1 MSYYPPPPPQP
12 GPSPGPSTASSSSD
26 LDLVSALSQP
36 STQPALKANA
46 AVQAVE
52 PLSRLLLSPSTDL
65 AATKLALAGFAT
77 AYPFLFRYASQSG
90 DQAWWTR
97 VVNLKTAVLQQWRT
111 GSPGA
116 KVAAVKVLQRI
127 IQTQS
132 TAGTADPRL
141 ARNPVPNLSLVRANH
156 PFLKIAALEDEANKL
171 LGECITTL
179 FTSASPDL
187 VGAVVAS
194 LATLVKAR
202 PQYVKL
208 VATSLTNWTPAA
220 LVGQGA
226 AQVKSVEKVV
236 RISLSHLVK
245 NSHATSFS
253 TQIADFLALQSKRM
267 DTAALEAR
275 RARDD
280 EASRKRALLASQID
294 DVGGGDSKRR
304 RLNPAGAAAASASE
318 GTTAAFRAA
327 NVNPGTATPSI
338 AELPLDMVVDLLVAT
353 LQNVSATVLGT
364 AIDTVRRNLPPPS
377 TSDHNDR
384 TSSLPPPAPAPDA
397 TPAPVIDPLKLDLG
411 ADELDLRAEVPPE
424 PARAASEEADD
435 AAAAADQAVA
445 FAATGL
451 AMRPGAGAA
460 DMDLAAPLELTLDA
474 RHAAVLSALKR
485 VCAAGPDGASDKV
498 WVPLVSRLI
507 TRGLE
512 VEMDEGEGSEA
523 EREKARRRGD
533 EMREVVYRFVAGD
546 LQGRTELARLWLN
559 EEWYACKRRGIVE
572 NRPYDHW
579 LRKFLEHVG
588 VASSNKDRE
597 LLQFLMDLPEIPVD
611 EIYRL
616 EGMAVNADQMQLG
629 FSTLR
634 ELVVLRPSVRPA
646 ALDVLLGLTTHADKR
661 VRNAAIMTVKK
672 WVPDMRE
679 LTPVVHAFALEL
691 VERLKV
697 APPAPK
703 EDDEAAAKEGE
714 EGEGKKDKDGEE
726 DMQVDDGA
734 SPAPDEPKEPWAL
747 VRGGKVVERLEPPT
761 TLGGVTQHVE
771 LLLALCVKEPALL
784 FPLFERYGAMQ
795 PFAQDALEELI
806 APLIR
811 SLSLKHEGLLD
822 LVGRFPA
829 GSDKLMFRVLEIA
842 ADKSKLPSNVT
853 GLIRQ
858 VAAERELDQRFYPI
872 ILPECSKAEVVR
884 WLPHVIKLLDGTPLK
899 KAQTR
904 SIFLSIIAP
913 PAHFSSINS
922 LRTRSDSIT
931 PVELMMYLHK
941 HDKEMGLKNT
951 IEAIS
956 ICFSMA
962 DGFRP
967 EILAAFMQQAVDEP
981 VIPNLFLRT
990 VIQAVTTYK
999 SLQPFVSTTL
1009 LSRLIAK
1016 KVWTVG
1022 PLWEG
1027 FVRLAKA
1034 IAPNSFAAL
1043 LQLPKEQLAEVVVK
1057 QPSLRAPLREYV
1069 VKKGGANNARTQAVL
1084 EAIGEDDTAGGPSGA
1099 TPKSGSA
1106 TPVPPP
1112 VQA

>member
-1 MSYYPPPPPQP
+1 MSYYPPAAAQPAQSPAPPQ
-12 GPSPGPSTASSSSD
+12 TD
-26 LDLVSALSQP
+26 LDLVAQLSQP

-46 AVQAVE
+46 AIQAVD
-52 PLSRLLLSPSTDL
+52 PLARLLLGSATDL
-65 AATKLALAGFAT
+65 AATKTALAGFAT

-90 DQAWWTR
+90 DHAWWGR
-97 VVNLKTAVLQQWRT
+97 VIQLKTATLALWRD
-111 GSPGA
+111 GSLGA
-116 KVAAVKVLQRI
+116 QVAAVKVLQRI

-141 ARNPVPNLSLVRANH
+141 ARNPEPNLSLVRPNH

-179 FTSASPDL
+179 FTSSSADL

-202 PQYVKL
+202 PQYAKL
-208 VATSLTNWTPAA
+208 VVTSLTNWTPAA
-220 LVGQGA
+220 LAGQGA

-245 NSHATSFS
+245 NAHATSFS
-253 TQIADFLALQSKRM
+253 SQIADFLALQSQRM
-267 DTAALEAR
+267 ELAAQEAR
-275 RARDD
+275 RAREE

-294 DVGGGDSKRR
+294 DGASSKRR
-304 RLNPAGAAAASASE
+304 RLNPAQEDAA
-318 GTTAAFRAA
+318 AAFRAA
-327 NVNPGTATPSI
+327 NLNAGTATPSI
-338 AELPLDMVVDLLVAT
+338 AELPLETVVDLLVAT

-364 AIDTVRRNLPPPS
+364 AIETVRRHL
-377 TSDHNDR
+377 
-384 TSSLPPPAPAPDA
+384 PAPLPDSAGATPRGTTPAVAAAAPA
-397 TPAPVIDPLKLDLG
+397 EPAPAPVIDPLKLDLG

-424 PARAASEEADD
+424 PAARADADDDD
-435 AAAAADQAVA
+435 AADRHAVA
-445 FAATGL
+445 FTPAA
-451 AMRPGAGAA
+451 AGSEG
-460 DMDLAAPLELTLDA
+460 DLAAPLELTLAA
-474 RHAAVLSALKR
+474 RHAAVLGALRR
-485 VCAAGPDGASDKV
+485 VCEAGPDGASEKV
-498 WVPLVSRLI
+498 WIPLVSRLI

-512 VEMDEGEGSEA
+512 VAAAEGDDAAARA
-523 EREKARRRGD
+523 EEW
-533 EMREVVYRFVAGD
+533 REVLFKFVAGD

-559 EEWYACKRRGIVE
+559 EEWYASKRRKVVE
-572 NRPYDHW
+572 NRPYDRW
-579 LRKFLEHVG
+579 LRRFLEHVG

-634 ELVVLRPSVRPA
+634 ELVVLRPSVRRP
-646 ALDVLLGLTTHADKR
+646 ALDVLLGLATHADKR

-672 WVPDMRE
+672 WVPDVDAV
-679 LTPVVHAFALEL
+679 TPTVHAFALEL

-697 APPAPK
+697 PPPVK
-703 EDDEAAAKEGE
+703 TEEEGAKEGE
-714 EGEGKKDKDGEE
+714 EKDGEE
-726 DMQVDDGA
+726 DMKVDVDGGE
-734 SPAPDEPKEPWAL
+734 SPAPEEPKPPFAL
-747 VRGGKVVERLEPPT
+747 VREGKVVDRLEPPT

-771 LLLALCVKEPALL
+771 LLLALCVKEPSLL

-811 SLSLKHEGLLD
+811 SLGLKHEGLLD

-842 ADKSKLPSNVT
+842 SDKNKLPSSVIA
-853 GLIRQ
+853 LIRQ
-858 VAAERELDQRFYPI
+858 VAAERELDPRFYPI
-872 ILPECSKAEVVR
+872 ILPECNKAEVVR
-884 WLPHVIKLLDGTPLK
+884 WLPHVISLLDGSPLK

-1027 FVRLAKA
+1027 FIRLAKA

-1043 LQLPKEQLAEVVVK
+1043 LQLPKEQLAEAVAK

-1069 VKKGGANNARTQAVL
+1069 VKKGGANHARSQAVL
-1084 EAIGEDDTAGGPSGA
+1084 EAIGEDDPAAA
-1099 TPKSGSA
+1099 TPKSGSV
-1106 TPVPPP
+1106 TPAP
-1112 VQA
+1112 Q

>member
-1 MSYYPPPPPQP
+1 MSYYPPPHGHP
-12 GPSPGPSTASSSSD
+12 GPAPGPSTPSPSSD

-36 STQPALKANA
+36 STQPALKASA

-97 VVNLKTAVLQQWRT
+97 IVNLKTAVLQQWRT
-111 GSPGA
+111 GSSGA

-141 ARNPVPNLSLVRANH
+141 ARNPEPNLSLVRANH

-187 VGAVVAS
+187 IGAVVAS
-194 LATLVKAR
+194 LATLVKSR
-202 PQYVKL
+202 PQYLKL
-208 VATSLTNWTPAA
+208 VVTSLTNWTPAA

-226 AQVKSVEKVV
+226 AQIKSVEKVV

-253 TQIADFLALQSKRM
+253 TQIADFLALQAQRM
-267 DTAALEAR
+267 DAAALEAR
-275 RARDD
+275 RARDE

-304 RLNPAGAAAASASE
+304 RLNPAASVSASE
-318 GTTAAFRAA
+318 GATAAFRAA

-364 AIDTVRRNLPPPS
+364 AIDTVRRNLPQV
-377 TSDHNDR
+377 DADAR
-384 TSSLPPPAPAPDA
+384 TSSLPPAVLAPDA

-435 AAAAADQAVA
+435 AAAAADQAA
-445 FAATGL
+445 TFAATGL
-451 AMRPGAGAA
+451 ATRPGAGAA

-474 RHAAVLSALKR
+474 RHAAVLSALRR

-512 VEMDEGEGSEA
+512 VEAEEGGAGEASEA
-523 EREKARRRGD
+523 ERERARRKGD
-533 EMREVVYRFVAGD
+533 EMREVVFRFVAGD

-559 EEWYACKRRGIVE
+559 EEWYACKRRGVIE

-588 VASSNKDRE
+588 VASSNKDRG

-697 APPAPK
+697 APPASAS
-703 EDDEAAAKEGE
+703 DEAAAKEGE
-714 EGEGKKDKDGEE
+714 EGEGAKDKDGEE
-726 DMQVDDGA
+726 DMKVDGA
-734 SPAPDEPKEPWAL
+734 TPAPEEPREPFAL
-747 VRGGKVVERLEPPT
+747 VRGGKVVDRLDPPT

-811 SLSLKHEGLLD
+811 SLGLKHEGLLD

-1043 LQLPKEQLAEVVVK
+1043 LQLPKEQLAEVVAK
-1057 QPSLRAPLREYV
+1057 QPSLRAPLRDYV
-1069 VKKGGANNARTQAVL
+1069 VKKGGANHARSQAVL
-1084 EAIGEDDTAGGPSGA
+1084 EAIGEDDPAGGPSGA

-1106 TPVPPP
+1106 TPMPTP

>member
-1 MSYYPPPPPQP
+1 MSYYPPQPPSQAPAAP
-12 GPSPGPSTASSSSD
+12 SSSSD

-36 STQPALKANA
+36 STQPALKAN
-46 AVQAVE
+46 VQAVE
-52 PLSRLLLSPSTDL
+52 PLSRLLLSSSTDL

-90 DQAWWTR
+90 DHAWWTR
-97 VVNLKTAVLQQWRT
+97 VVNLKTAVLQQWRS

-132 TAGTADPRL
+132 NAGTADPRL
-141 ARNPVPNLSLVRANH
+141 ARNPEPNLSLVRANH

-194 LATLVKAR
+194 LATLVKSR

-208 VATSLTNWTPAA
+208 VVTSLTNWTPAA
-220 LVGQGA
+220 LAGQGA

-245 NSHATSFS
+245 TSHATSFS
-253 TQIADFLALQSKRM
+253 TQIADFLALQSQRM
-267 DTAALEAR
+267 DAAALEAR

-304 RLNPAGAAAASASE
+304 RLNPAASTASE

-327 NVNPGTATPSI
+327 NLNPGTATPSI

-353 LQNVSATVLGT
+353 LQNVSAPVLGT
-364 AIDTVRRNLPPPS
+364 AIDTVRRNLPAS
-377 TSDHNDR
+377 SSADTHDR
-384 TSSLPPPAPAPDA
+384 PASLPPSAPAPDV

-435 AAAAADQAVA
+435 AAAAADQAAA

-451 AMRPGAGAA
+451 ATRPGAGAA
-460 DMDLAAPLELTLDA
+460 DMDLAAPLEMTLDA
-474 RHAAVLSALKR
+474 RHAVVLSALKR

-512 VEMDEGEGSEA
+512 VEADEGERRRAGEGGEV
-523 EREKARRRGD
+523 ERERARRKGD
-533 EMREVVYRFVAGD
+533 EMREVVFRFVAGD

-703 EDDEAAAKEGE
+703 EDEGAVKEGE
-714 EGEGKKDKDGEE
+714 EGEGVKDKDGEE
-726 DMQVDDGA
+726 DMKVDDEA
-734 SPAPDEPKEPWAL
+734 SPAPDEPKEPFAL
-747 VRGGKVVERLEPPT
+747 VRGGKVVDRLEPPT

-811 SLSLKHEGLLD
+811 SLGLKHEGLLD

-842 ADKSKLPSNVT
+842 ADKTKLPSNVT

-1069 VKKGGANNARTQAVL
+1069 VKKGGANHARSQAVL
-1084 EAIGEDDTAGGPSGA
+1084 EAIGEDDPAGASGGA

-1106 TPVPPP
+1106 TPMPPP
-1112 VQA
+1112 LQA

>member
-1 MSYYPPPPPQP
+1 MSYYPQAAAPPGRSPASPQ
-12 GPSPGPSTASSSSD
+12 SD
-26 LDLVSALSQP
+26 VDLVAQLSQP

-46 AVQAVE
+46 AIQAVD
-52 PLSRLLLSPSTDL
+52 PLSRLLLAPAQDL
-65 AATKLALAGFAT
+65 AATKTALAGFAT

-90 DQAWWTR
+90 DHAWWVR
-97 VVNLKTAVLQQWRT
+97 IVNLKAATLALWRD
-111 GSPGA
+111 GSLGA

-141 ARNPVPNLSLVRANH
+141 ARNPEPNLSLVRPNH

-179 FTSASPDL
+179 FTSPSPDL
-187 VGAVVAS
+187 VGAVVVS
-194 LATLVKAR
+194 LATLVKSR
-202 PQYVKL
+202 PQYAKL
-208 VATSLTNWTPAA
+208 IVTSLTNWTPAA
-220 LVGQGA
+220 LAGQGA
-226 AQVKSVEKVV
+226 TQVKSVEKVV

-245 NSHATSFS
+245 NAHATSFS
-253 TQIADFLALQSKRM
+253 SQITDFLALQSQRM
-267 DTAALEAR
+267 ELAAQEAR
-275 RARDD
+275 RAREE

-294 DVGGGDSKRR
+294 DGASSKRR
-304 RLNPAGAAAASASE
+304 RLNPAAEDAA
-318 GTTAAFRAA
+318 AAFRAA

-338 AELPLDMVVDLLVAT
+338 AELPLETVVDLLVAT
-353 LQNVSATVLGT
+353 LQNVSSTVLGT
-364 AIDTVRRNLPPPS
+364 AIETVRRHLPPP
-377 TSDHNDR
+377 
-384 TSSLPPPAPAPDA
+384 LPDSAGATPRAA
-397 TPAPVIDPLKLDLG
+397 TPATEPAPIIDPLKLDLG

-424 PARAASEEADD
+424 PARDAGADD
-435 AAAAADQAVA
+435 AENDAPDHHAVA
-445 FAATGL
+445 FAPVSAG
-451 AMRPGAGAA
+451 GAA
-460 DMDLAAPLELTLDA
+460 DLAAPLELTVAA
-474 RHAAVLSALKR
+474 RHAAVVGALRR
-485 VCAAGPDGASDKV
+485 VCEAGPDGASEKV

-512 VEMDEGEGSEA
+512 VAAADDEGAAPRA
-523 EREKARRRGD
+523 EEW
-533 EMREVVYRFVAGD
+533 REVLFRFVTGD
-546 LQGRTELARLWLN
+546 LQRRTELARLWLN
-559 EEWYACKRRGIVE
+559 EEWYASKRRKVVE
-572 NRPYDHW
+572 NRPYDRW
-579 LRKFLEHVG
+579 LRRFLDHVG

-634 ELVVLRPSVRPA
+634 ELVVLRPSVRRP
-646 ALDVLLGLTTHADKR
+646 ALDVLLGLATHADKR
-661 VRNAAIMTVKK
+661 VRNAAIMTLKK
-672 WVPDMRE
+672 WVPDVDAV
-679 LTPVVHAFALEL
+679 TPTVHTFALEL

-697 APPAPK
+697 PPPIK
-703 EDDEAAAKEGE
+703 DEEAE
-714 EGEGKKDKDGEE
+714 KDGEE
-726 DMQVDDGA
+726 DMKVDDGA
-734 SPAPDEPKEPWAL
+734 ASPAPEEPKPPFAL
-747 VRGGKVVERLEPPT
+747 VRDGKVVERLEPPT

-811 SLSLKHEGLLD
+811 SLGLKHEGLLD
-822 LVGRFPA
+822 LVGRFPP

-842 ADKSKLPSNVT
+842 SDKNKLPSSVIA
-853 GLIRQ
+853 LIRQ
-858 VAAERELDQRFYPI
+858 VAADRDLDPRFYPI
-872 ILPECSKAEVVR
+872 ILPECNKAEVLR
-884 WLPHVIKLLDGTPLK
+884 WLPHVISLLDGTPLK

-1027 FVRLAKA
+1027 FIRLAKA

-1043 LQLPKEQLAEVVVK
+1043 LQLPKEQLAEAVAK
-1057 QPSLRAPLREYV
+1057 QPSLRGPLRDYV
-1069 VKKGGANNARTQAVL
+1069 VKKGGANHARSQAVL
-1084 EAIGEDDTAGGPSGA
+1084 EAIGEDDPAAA

-1106 TPVPPP
+1106 TPAP
-1112 VQA
+1112 Q